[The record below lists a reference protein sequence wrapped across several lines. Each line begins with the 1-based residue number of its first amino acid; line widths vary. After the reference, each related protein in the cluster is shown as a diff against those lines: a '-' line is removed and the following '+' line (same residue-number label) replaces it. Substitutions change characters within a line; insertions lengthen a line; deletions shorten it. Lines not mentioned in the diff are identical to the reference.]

1 MRSVHDTLDWNL
13 LRTFVS
19 IVQERS
25 VSRAAQRLNLS
36 QPAVSLALKRL
47 EAQLGQSL
55 IERGSHS
62 FRVTE
67 AGELVYRD
75 AVEIYANVARLS
87 VAVREAKPEVAGH
100 LRLLL
105 VSGIHC
111 AFLDETLRDFHI
123 KHPRITCEVEVMSSQ
138 DVVQAML
145 QKTGTLGI
153 CLLPHPVDGL
163 QSQLLLHQCYR
174 FFCGRSHPLFGQQN
188 LSLEMLRREPFVSFT
203 SAQLS
208 GALAEIAVFRS
219 SLGMVGEVVVT
230 SSSLEEVQRLVRA
243 GWGIGCLPEHTVQ
256 FDVERGWLWPLPP
269 YEGVP
274 NIDLH
279 LVWHHDARFG
289 QAETLFFDFLHSAMA
304 SVPLEQRLA

>member
-19 IVQERS
+19 IVQEKS
-25 VSRAAQRLNLS
+25 ISRAAQRLNLS

-47 EAQLGQSL
+47 ESHLGQSL
-55 IERGSHS
+55 IERGSHR

-75 AVEIYANVARLS
+75 ALEIYANVARLGIT
-87 VAVREAKPEVAGH
+87 VRETSPEVAGQVT
-100 LRLLL
+100 LLL
-105 VSGIHC
+105 VSGIQC
-111 AFLDETLRDFHI
+111 SFLDNVLRDFHEQ
-123 KHPRITCEVEVMSSQ
+123 HPRITCEVSVLSSQ

-145 QKTGTLGI
+145 QKMGTVGV
-153 CLLPHPVDGL
+153 CLLPHPVEGL
-163 QSQLLLHQCYR
+163 NGQLLVHQRYR
-174 FFCGRSHPLFGQQN
+174 FYCGHSHRLFGQQN
-188 LSLEMLRREPFVSFT
+188 LSLQALAREPFVSFT

-208 GALAEIAVFRS
+208 GALAEIAVYRAHAA
-219 SLGMVGEVVVT
+219 MTGEVVVT
-230 SSSLEEVQRLVRA
+230 SSSLEEIQRFVRT

-256 FDVERGWLWPLPP
+256 ADVDKGLLWPLPP

-279 LVWHHDARFG
+279 LVWHEDSRFS
-289 QAETLFFDFLHSAMA
+289 QAERLFFDYLHGAMA
-304 SVPLEQRLA
+304 SVSLEQRLP

>member
-1 MRSVHDTLDWNL
+1 MRPVHDTLDWNL

-47 EAQLGQSL
+47 ESHLGQCL

-87 VAVREAKPEVAGH
+87 VAVRETTPEVAGH
-100 LRLLL
+100 IRLVL

-111 AFLDETLRDFHI
+111 SFLDAVLRDFHVQ
-123 KHPRITCEVEVMSSQ
+123 HPRITCEVEVMSSQ

-145 QKTGTLGI
+145 QKTGTLGV

-163 QSQLLLHQCYR
+163 RSQLLVHQCYR
-174 FFCGRSHPLFGQQN
+174 FYCGRSHRLFGQDN
-188 LSLEMLRREPFVSFT
+188 LAVETLREEPFVSFT

-208 GALAEIAVFRS
+208 GALAEIAVFRAS
-219 SLGMVGEVVVT
+219 AGMVGEVVVT

-243 GWGIGCLPEHTVQ
+243 GWGIGCLPEHTVLHDIQ
-256 FDVERGWLWPLPP
+256 RGALWPLPP
-269 YEGVP
+269 YDGIP

-279 LVWHHDARFG
+279 LVWHEDARLG
-289 QAETLFFDFLHSAMA
+289 QAESLFFAFLQNAMA
-304 SVPLEQRLA
+304 AVPLEQRLP